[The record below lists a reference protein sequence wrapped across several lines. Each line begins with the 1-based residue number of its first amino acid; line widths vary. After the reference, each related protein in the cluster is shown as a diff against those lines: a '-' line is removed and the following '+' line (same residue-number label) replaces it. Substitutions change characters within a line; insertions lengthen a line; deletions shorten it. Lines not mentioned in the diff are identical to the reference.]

1 MTSIKK
7 KKSRN
12 FIQCKTYCEEF
23 RFPKS
28 NYLGRLYKL
37 EKSKTVDMILLK
49 QHPRFVTGINAIQGR
64 TSPSVYSDLQPFDI

>member
-28 NYLGRLYKL
+28 NYLELLYKL
-37 EKSKTVDMILLK
+37 EKSKTVNMILLK
-49 QHPRFVTGINAIQGR
+49 QHPRLVTGVSAIQER
-64 TSPSVYSDLQPFDI
+64 TAPSAYSDLQPFDI